1 MTAQEKLVATAQSE
15 VGYLEKKT
23 NDAQYIYDKTANAG
37 TNNWNKYAYDL
48 DKIGNIFN
56 GKKNGYDWCAVF
68 CAWCYIQ
75 TFGVDTAMK
84 MTGFAYNG
92 LAAGVKYAANYYK
105 NKGRFYTSKPQ
116 PGDQIFFYGNTTD
129 VWQHTGLVEKVD
141 GSKVYTIEGN
151 TTGASGVVYNGGGV
165 AKKSYALN
173 YSRIAGYGR
182 PDWSIVKEEDDY
194 MTDEQ
199 FYERFLKAITMYNKS
214 LQDNDAGSWSD
225 EDRKWGIDKG
235 LMKGSGKLPD
245 GEPNYMWEFPLTR
258 EAAIALF
265 HRYDEMKKNER
276 L

>member
-1 MTAQEKLVATAQSE
+1 MTAQERLITTAQAE
-15 VGYLEKKT
+15 IGYLEKKD
-23 NDAQYIYDKTANAG
+23 NNVQYIYDKTANAG

-68 CAWCYIQ
+68 CTWCYIQ

-92 LAAGVKYAANYYK
+92 LAAGVRYAANYYK

-141 GSKVYTIEGN
+141 SSKVYTIEGN
-151 TTGASGVVYNGGGV
+151 TSNASGVIYNGGGV
-165 AKKSYALN
+165 ARKSYALN

-182 PDWSIVKEEDDY
+182 PDWSIVKEEDDD
-194 MTDEQ
+194 MTYYKNLSDVPKDYQ
-199 FYERFLKAITMYNKS
+199 PSIKKAM
-214 LQDNDAGSWSD
+214 
-225 EDRKWGIDKG
+225 DKG
-235 LMKGSGKLPD
+235 ALRGTGDGINVSEDLCRTLTILDRLGKLD
-245 GEPNYMWEFPLTR
+245 
-258 EAAIALF
+258 
-265 HRYDEMKKNER
+265 
-276 L
+276 